1 MEYLNEIEEQTQL
14 VKCEEMIK
22 TRSGEWYSLSKKD
35 MVILINDAAEI
46 MRNHITEGDIV
57 GLFLDFDNANL
68 NSIIL
73 YHACILCGGTVIR
86 CGISDIDRQLPIS
99 CDISLDILICT
110 AQELRYI
117 EKRVKYRKHYI
128 VNSIEN
134 FKHQLPPVEVSV
146 FELFDIPGLLIFDHG
161 AIVCPG
167 YDIIEYNAVEGTIC
181 LKSKNSIRSFY
192 IEKYFI
198 NVPMVCGMCDVSARN
213 AVMSFI
219 SMQIELRLFTILN
232 GKIYDAGN
240 ITLDSIGMVELLVRI
255 EEEFCI
261 SIPLEKV
268 SNYSFTNVKH
278 LAELILSTLQENKK

>member
-1 MEYLNEIEEQTQL
+1 MEYLNGLEDHTQL
-14 VKCEEMIK
+14 AKCEEMIK
-22 TRSGEWYSLSKKD
+22 THSGEWYNLSKHD
-35 MVILINDAAEI
+35 MVILINDVAEI

-73 YHACILCGGTVIR
+73 YRACILCGATVIR

-134 FKHQLPPVEVSV
+134 IENQLLTSEIRI
-146 FELFDIPGLLIFDHG
+146 FELFDIPGLLIFDQG
-161 AIVCPG
+161 TVVCPG
-167 YDIIEYNAVEGTIC
+167 YDIIEYNTEEEAIC
-181 LKSKNSIRSFY
+181 LDSKNSIQSFS

-198 NVPMVCGMCDVSARN
+198 NAPMVCNIGNFSTRN
-213 AVMSFI
+213 AVMSFV
-219 SMQIELRLFTILN
+219 SMQIELRLFTVLN
-232 GKIYDAGN
+232 GKSDAAGN

-268 SNYSFTNVKH
+268 SNYSFSNIQY
-278 LAELILSTLQENKK
+278 LAELILSTLLENKK

>member
-1 MEYLNEIEEQTQL
+1 MEYLNEIEEHTQL

-35 MVILINDAAEI
+35 MIILINDVAEI

-134 FKHQLPPVEVSV
+134 IEHQLPLVEASV

-181 LKSKNSIRSFY
+181 LKSKNSIRSFC

-219 SMQIELRLFTILN
+219 SMQIELRLFTVLN
-232 GKIYDAGN
+232 GKIDDAGN